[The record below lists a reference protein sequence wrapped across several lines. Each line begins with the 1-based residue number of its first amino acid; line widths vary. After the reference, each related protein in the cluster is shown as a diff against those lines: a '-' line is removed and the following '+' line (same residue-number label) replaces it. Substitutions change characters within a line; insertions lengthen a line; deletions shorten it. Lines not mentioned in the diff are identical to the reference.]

1 MIIYISYKF
10 SEIDKFLLKDKLI
23 MLSRALE
30 DKGNKTKI
38 FFRDVQG
45 WGDTPV
51 KQEEILP
58 KAYGLI
64 KESDL
69 IFAFI
74 DVGEKSEGQ
83 LLELGF
89 AKAKGK
95 KIVLAIKDGLGYKF
109 LRMIADEVI
118 EFENFG
124 DLINQINA
132 L

>member
-45 WGDTPV
+45 RGDTPV